1 MKTLLKIIF
10 LSLLLNSPSFS
21 DEKTFD
27 IEGFKLG
34 DSLLNTYTEELL
46 QKNKQDYWKSKKITP
61 IEFWPPHESTSTY
74 SGFQFMFKT
83 KDKERKIIGLTAMR
97 DYKDNIEDCFAE
109 KDRLVAEMTNNLTGI
124 KKISKGRTFK
134 LPDDRGSVTDISF
147 KFKSKAVIVVACY
160 NYSEKIEKEKEW
172 YDHIRIS
179 VRNKSYA
186 SFLNNL

>member
-61 IEFWPPHESTSTY
+61 IEFWPPQESTSTY

-134 LPDDRGSVTDISF
+134 LPDNRGSVTDISF

>member
-1 MKTLLKIIF
+1 
-10 LSLLLNSPSFS
+10 
-21 DEKTFD
+21 
-27 IEGFKLG
+27 
-34 DSLLNTYTEELL
+34 
-46 QKNKQDYWKSKKITP
+46 
-61 IEFWPPHESTSTY
+61 
-74 SGFQFMFKT
+74 
-83 KDKERKIIGLTAMR
+83 MR
-97 DYKDNIEDCFAE
+97 DYKENIEDCFAE

-134 LPDDRGSVTDISF
+134 LPDNRGSVTDISF